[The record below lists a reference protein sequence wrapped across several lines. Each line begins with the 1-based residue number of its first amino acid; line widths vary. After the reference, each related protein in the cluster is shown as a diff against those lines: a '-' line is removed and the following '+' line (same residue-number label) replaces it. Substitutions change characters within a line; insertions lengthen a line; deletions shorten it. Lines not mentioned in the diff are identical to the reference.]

1 MKQRNDEQQQLNP
14 IMEFTDPIDLIRNQ
28 EHNNMFNKIDK
39 QLIREIDIIAKYS
52 KSKILTYILIGVFF
66 TSCFVL
72 GLWLGIIFGYF
83 D

>member
-39 QLIREIDIIAKYS
+39 QLIREIDIITKYS
-52 KSKILTYILIGVFF
+52 KSKILAYIMIGIFI
-66 TSCFVL
+66 TICFVL

-83 D
+83 N

>member
-14 IMEFTDPIDLIRNQ
+14 IIEFTDPIDLIRN
-28 EHNNMFNKIDK
+28 EVNNNIFNKIDK
-39 QLIREIDIIAKYS
+39 QLIKVIDIITKYS
-52 KSKILTYILIGVFF
+52 KSKILAYILIGVFF

-83 D
+83 N

>member
-14 IMEFTDPIDLIRNQ
+14 IIEFTDPIDLIRN
-28 EHNNMFNKIDK
+28 EVNTNLFNKIDK
-39 QLIREIDIIAKYS
+39 QLIKELDLITKYS
-52 KSKILTYILIGVFF
+52 KNKIIAYILIGVFF

>member
-14 IMEFTDPIDLIRNQ
+14 IMEFTDPIDLIRN
-28 EHNNMFNKIDK
+28 EVNNNIFNKIDM

>member
-1 MKQRNDEQQQLNP
+1 MKQRNNEQQLNP
-14 IMEFTDPIDLIRNQ
+14 IIEFTDPIDLIRN
-28 EHNNMFNKIDK
+28 EVNNNIFNKIDM

>member
-1 MKQRNDEQQQLNP
+1 MKQRNDEQRLNP
-14 IMEFTDPIDLIRNQ
+14 IMEFTDPIDLIRN
-28 EHNNMFNKIDK
+28 EVNNNIFNKIDM

>member
-14 IMEFTDPIDLIRNQ
+14 IIEFTDPIDLIRN
-28 EHNNMFNKIDK
+28 EVNNNIFNKIDT

-52 KSKILTYILIGVFF
+52 KSKILAYILIGVFF

>member
-1 MKQRNDEQQQLNP
+1 MVSDIVGPYSFGEKY
-14 IMEFTDPIDLIRNQ
+14 IRNQ

-39 QLIREIDIIAKYS
+39 QLIREIDIITKYS
-52 KSKILTYILIGVFF
+52 KNKIIAYILIGVFF